1 MLELFAVKVDSLQEC
16 NDELSKYGRENF
28 SNRITV
34 KLKEGKETAVQKHDI
49 QVSSFSGIMNVFF

>member
-49 QVSSFSGIMNVFF
+49 QVSSFQV